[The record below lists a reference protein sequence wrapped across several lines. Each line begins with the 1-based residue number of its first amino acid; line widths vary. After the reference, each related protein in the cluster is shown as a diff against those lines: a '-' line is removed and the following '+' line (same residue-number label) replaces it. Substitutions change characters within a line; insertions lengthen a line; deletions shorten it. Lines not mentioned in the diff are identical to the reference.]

1 LYRQS
6 QTELYKLQNGLKE
19 EQERNFSLERKL
31 QDLNDGG
38 YREGVTETAPM
49 YAAPKKRK
57 SMFNPNKNRLNAI

>member
-38 YREGVTETAPM
+38 YREGVTETTPM